1 MLAHLLR
8 LPVMQVDFTLN
19 TRQWAALRRE
29 LRAAEL
35 PPAKRKRLL
44 WRILKL
50 GVMVAA
56 RRHQKRQENAEGV
69 KWPGRADGRKDK
81 MIRELVKMMAI
92 SELPAK
98 ESARIYLKG
107 QKKVPPG
114 VIGQIQQAGF
124 TTKMTA
130 EKAAQASK
138 KNGDAA
144 TLRQAT
150 RLLKL
155 GYTAF
160 PVSAPRKPSVSEITD
175 SMSKQQAGA
184 IIRSMEGRA
193 AKATWSINLPGR
205 EWLAVSDDE
214 FNKILVRQL
223 QAINFGWRAR
233 AQDVRG

>member
-1 MLAHLLR
+1 
-8 LPVMQVDFTLN
+8 MQVDFTLN
-19 TRQWAALRRE
+19 TRQWESLKRE

-35 PPAKRKRLL
+35 PPAKRRRLL
-44 WRILKL
+44 YRILKL

-69 KWPGRADGRKDK
+69 KWPGRADGRKEK
-81 MIRELVKMMAI
+81 MLRELVKMMAI

-107 QKKVPPG
+107 QKKISPG
-114 VIGQIQQAGF
+114 VIGQIQQVGF
-124 TTKMTA
+124 NTQMTA
-130 EKAAQASK
+130 EKAAKASR
-138 KNGDAA
+138 KNGDSA
-144 TLRQAT
+144 TLHQAT

-160 PVSAPRKPSVSEITD
+160 PVSAPRKPSVSDIMD
-175 SMSKQQAGA
+175 SMSKQKAGT

-193 AKATWSINLPGR
+193 AKTTWTINLPGR
-205 EWLAVSDDE
+205 EFLAVSDDE
-214 FNKILVRQL
+214 FNNILVRQL
-223 QAINFGWRAR
+223 QAINFGWRTR

>member
-1 MLAHLLR
+1 
-8 LPVMQVDFTLN
+8 MQVDFTLN
-19 TRQWAALRRE
+19 TQQWAALRRE

-69 KWPGRADGRKDK
+69 KWPARKSGFKGK
-81 MIRELVKMMAI
+81 MISQLPKMMAI

-114 VIGQIQQAGF
+114 VVGRIQQTGF
-124 TTKMTA
+124 STQMTA
-130 EKAAQASK
+130 AKAAQASR
-138 KNGDAA
+138 KNGESA
-144 TLRQAT
+144 TLRQAK
-150 RLLKL
+150 RLLEL
-155 GYTAF
+155 GYTEF
-160 PVSAPRKPSVSEITD
+160 PTSAPRKPSLSEIMN
-175 SMSKQQAGA
+175 SLSKQKAGA
-184 IIRSMEGRA
+184 IIRGMEGKSA
-193 AKATWSINLPGR
+193 ATNWTITLPGR

-223 QAINFGWRAR
+223 QAINFGWRTR
-233 AQDVRG
+233 TQDVRG